1 MDKGND
7 ILVRISEKKSALSSK
22 QQQLADYILRN
33 YKTAAFQNSTKLA
46 KLAGVSGS
54 TVIRFAEEL
63 GYRGFPDMKSALH
76 RILQKE
82 INTVEAFLSTDEDE
96 KTITIKGGFF
106 QPCIDSFQKAEKYL
120 SMESIGKAAEMLASA
135 RNVYI
140 VGFLGSSFLAEYMS
154 YFLSRIRKDVFRIN
168 TWDNAFFNLMP
179 EGDFEQDVALI
190 YAFPRFPDMTLR
202 LAEFFSKHKVPMV
215 CLTTI
220 YQNQISD
227 MAELSIG
234 VDIEYRTYVDHMTP
248 VLYVSE
254 VLAKKVSKLS
264 PKDSVKQLERFEGFT
279 RDMQIFT
286 PQ

>member
-7 ILVRISEKKSALSSK
+7 ILVRISEKKSSMSSK
-22 QQQLADYILRN
+22 QQQLADYILKN

-46 KLAGVSGS
+46 KLAEVSGS

-63 GYRGFPDMKSALH
+63 GYRGFPEMQSALH

-82 INTVEAFLSTDEDE
+82 INTVDAFLSTDGEME
-96 KTITIKGGFF
+96 TITIKKGFF
-106 QPCIDSFQKAEKYL
+106 QPCIDSFQKAEKFI
-120 SMESIGKAAEMLASA
+120 SVESIGKAAEMLASA

-154 YFLSRIRKDVFRIN
+154 YFLSRIRKNVFRIN

-179 EGDFEQDVALI
+179 EGDFERDVALI

-202 LAEFFSKHKVPMV
+202 LAEFFGKHKVPMV

-220 YQNQISD
+220 YQNQIS
-227 MAELSIG
+227 ELADVSIG
-234 VDIEYRTYVDHMTP
+234 IDIEYRTYVDHMTP

-254 VLAKKVSKLS
+254 VLAKKVSKLA
-264 PKDSVKQLERFEGFT
+264 PEASVKQLERFEGFT